1 MSTVGRQPATR
12 PDDAQSVSEL
22 TARVKE
28 RLETGFADVW
38 VTGEV
43 TNLTAAGSGHL
54 YLALKDEKAL
64 LRAVVWRG
72 VRPTLAIEP
81 ADGLQVICHGRIEVY
96 APRGS
101 YQLTVDRC
109 HALGTGTLE
118 ARLRELHARLEAEGL
133 FAPERK
139 RPLPRFPRRIGL
151 ITSPSGAAIADF
163 LETLAGRWPLA
174 DVFVFP
180 SRVQGA
186 GAAAELAASLGLA
199 GRLQPPLDTIAV
211 VRGGGS
217 LEDLWAFNEE
227 PVVRAIAA
235 SPVPV
240 VAGVGHEIDVSLAD
254 LVADCRGL
262 TPTDAAVRI
271 AADRRQLLE
280 GIASLGLRLRLNLQQ
295 QTAAARQRLGRLA
308 ASRPLADPHEPI
320 RRHRRQ
326 LAEDARRLRQLGL
339 ATVRRLQD
347 RLAAAAGR
355 LDANSPLGLLARG
368 YSVTRRAAG
377 GGAIRSWQEAP
388 PGTAT
393 ITQLA
398 DGVLHSRVE
407 TSQPAVGSTPQE
419 TTHGRHATGR

>member
-1 MSTVGRQPATR
+1 MSSVGRQPATR

-72 VRPTLAIEP
+72 IRPTLAIEP

-96 APRGS
+96 PPRGS
-101 YQLTVDRC
+101 YQLTIDRC

-118 ARLRELHARLEAEGL
+118 ARLRELHGRLEAEGL

-163 LETLAGRWPLA
+163 LETLSGRWPLA
-174 DVFVFP
+174 DVFLLP

-186 GAAAELAASLGLA
+186 GAAEELAACLTLA
-199 GRLQPPLDTIAV
+199 GRLQPPLDVIAL

-254 LVADCRGL
+254 LAADCRGL

-271 AADRRQLLE
+271 ASDRRQLLD
-280 GIASLGLRLRLNLQQ
+280 GLAGLGLRLRLSLER
-295 QTAAARQRLGRLA
+295 QTESARQRLRRLA
-308 ASRPLADPHEPI
+308 TSRPLSDPSEPI
-320 RRHRRQ
+320 NRQRRQ
-326 LAEDARRLRQLGL
+326 LANEARRLRQLGL
-339 ATVRRLQD
+339 AAVRRLQD

-368 YSVTRRAAG
+368 YSVTRPAAG

-388 PGTAT
+388 PGTQ
-393 ITQLA
+393 IVTQVA
-398 DGVLHSRVE
+398 DGSIYSLVE
-407 TSQPAVGSTPQE
+407 TSQPAGQPTQE
-419 TTHGRHATGR
+419 TPHGRHALGR

>member
-1 MSTVGRQPATR
+1 M
-12 PDDAQSVSEL
+12 SEL

-199 GRLQPPLDTIAV
+199 GRLQPPLDTIAL

-388 PGTAT
+388 PGTTT

>member
-1 MSTVGRQPATR
+1 MSSVGRQPATR

-72 VRPTLAIEP
+72 IRPTLAIEP

-96 APRGS
+96 PPRGS
-101 YQLTVDRC
+101 YQLTIDRC

-118 ARLRELHARLEAEGL
+118 ARLRELHGRLEAEGL

-163 LETLAGRWPLA
+163 LETLSGRWPLA
-174 DVFVFP
+174 DVFLLP

-186 GAAAELAASLGLA
+186 GAAEELAACLTLA
-199 GRLQPPLDTIAV
+199 GRLQPPLDVIAL

-254 LVADCRGL
+254 LAADCRGL

-271 AADRRQLLE
+271 ASDRRQLLD
-280 GIASLGLRLRLNLQQ
+280 GLAGLGLRLRLSLER
-295 QTAAARQRLGRLA
+295 QTESARQRLRRLA
-308 ASRPLADPHEPI
+308 TSRPLSDPSEPI
-320 RRHRRQ
+320 NRQRRQ
-326 LAEDARRLRQLGL
+326 LTNEARRLRQLGL
-339 ATVRRLQD
+339 AAVRRLQD

-368 YSVTRRAAG
+368 YSVTRPAAG

-388 PGTAT
+388 PGTH
-393 ITQLA
+393 IVTQVA
-398 DGVLHSRVE
+398 DGSIYSLVE
-407 TSQPAVGSTPQE
+407 TSQPAGHPTQE
-419 TTHGRHATGR
+419 TPHGRHALGR

>member
-1 MSTVGRQPATR
+1 
-12 PDDAQSVSEL
+12 VSEL

-43 TNLTAAGSGHL
+43 TNLAAAGSGHL

-72 VRPTLAIEP
+72 IRPTLAIEP

-96 APRGS
+96 PPRGS
-101 YQLTVDRC
+101 YQLTIDRC

-118 ARLRELHARLEAEGL
+118 ARLRELHGRLEAEGL

-163 LETLAGRWPLA
+163 LETLSGRWPLA
-174 DVFVFP
+174 DVFLLP

-186 GAAAELAASLGLA
+186 GAAEELAACLTLA
-199 GRLQPPLDTIAV
+199 GRLQPPLDVIAL

-254 LVADCRGL
+254 LAADCRGL

-271 AADRRQLLE
+271 ASDRRQLLD
-280 GIASLGLRLRLNLQQ
+280 GLAGLGLRLRLSLER
-295 QTAAARQRLGRLA
+295 QTESARQRLRRLA
-308 ASRPLADPHEPI
+308 TSRPLSDPSEPI
-320 RRHRRQ
+320 NRQRRQ
-326 LAEDARRLRQLGL
+326 LANEARRLRQLGL
-339 ATVRRLQD
+339 AAVRRLQD

-368 YSVTRRAAG
+368 YSVTRPAAG

-388 PGTAT
+388 PGTQ
-393 ITQLA
+393 IVTQVA
-398 DGVLHSRVE
+398 DGSIYSLVE
-407 TSQPAVGSTPQE
+407 TSQPAGHPTQE
-419 TTHGRHATGR
+419 TPDGRHALGR

>member
-1 MSTVGRQPATR
+1 MSSVGRQPATR

-72 VRPTLAIEP
+72 IRPTLAIEP

-96 APRGS
+96 PPRGS
-101 YQLTVDRC
+101 YQLTIDRC

-118 ARLRELHARLEAEGL
+118 ARLRELHGRLEAEGL

-163 LETLAGRWPLA
+163 LETLSGRWPLA
-174 DVFVFP
+174 DVFLLP

-186 GAAAELAASLGLA
+186 GAAEELAACLTLA
-199 GRLQPPLDTIAV
+199 GRLQPPLDVIAL

-254 LVADCRGL
+254 LAADCRGL

-271 AADRRQLLE
+271 ASDRRQLLD
-280 GIASLGLRLRLNLQQ
+280 GLAGLGLRLRLSLER
-295 QTAAARQRLGRLA
+295 QTESARQRLRRLA
-308 ASRPLADPHEPI
+308 TSRPLSDPSEPI
-320 RRHRRQ
+320 NRQRRQ
-326 LAEDARRLRQLGL
+326 LANEARRLRQLGL
-339 ATVRRLQD
+339 AAVRRLQD

-368 YSVTRRAAG
+368 YSVTRPAAG

-388 PGTAT
+388 PGTQ
-393 ITQLA
+393 IVTQVA
-398 DGVLHSRVE
+398 DGSIYSLVE
-407 TSQPAVGSTPQE
+407 TSQPAGHPTQE
-419 TTHGRHATGR
+419 TPHGRHALGR

>member
-1 MSTVGRQPATR
+1 MSSVGRQPATR

-72 VRPTLAIEP
+72 IRPTLAIEP

-96 APRGS
+96 PPRGS
-101 YQLTVDRC
+101 YQLTIDRC

-118 ARLRELHARLEAEGL
+118 ARLRELHGRLEAEGL

-163 LETLAGRWPLA
+163 LETLSGRWPLA
-174 DVFVFP
+174 DVFLLP

-186 GAAAELAASLGLA
+186 GAAEELAACLTLA
-199 GRLQPPLDTIAV
+199 GRLQPPLDVIAL

-217 LEDLWAFNEE
+217 LEDLGRSTKNQLFGPLPPRPCRW
-227 PVVRAIAA
+227 
-235 SPVPV
+235 SP
-240 VAGVGHEIDVSLAD
+240 GS
-254 LVADCRGL
+254 
-262 TPTDAAVRI
+262 
-271 AADRRQLLE
+271 
-280 GIASLGLRLRLNLQQ
+280 
-295 QTAAARQRLGRLA
+295 
-308 ASRPLADPHEPI
+308 
-320 RRHRRQ
+320 
-326 LAEDARRLRQLGL
+326 
-339 ATVRRLQD
+339 AT
-347 RLAAAAGR
+347 
-355 LDANSPLGLLARG
+355 
-368 YSVTRRAAG
+368 
-377 GGAIRSWQEAP
+377 RSMF
-388 PGTAT
+388 
-393 ITQLA
+393 L
-398 DGVLHSRVE
+398 
-407 TSQPAVGSTPQE
+407 
-419 TTHGRHATGR
+419 

>member
-388 PGTAT
+388 PGTTT